1 MLLQNLHG
9 ERMNNLVILSE
20 NPAFIVIITLF
31 ALLILFSGFVTLK
44 ILIKINRF
52 ETYIKIIQ
60 SDGADTADGLV
71 KFSLRWDEWT
81 KRFEKYIAINDQ
93 IISAIEQVRS
103 EQEFIAKAFGNEK
116 KLSKAIELARIGSK
130 PDDITTQTGISA
142 DEAAV
147 VVKFHGPK
155 QP

>member
-31 ALLILFSGFVTLK
+31 ALLILFSGFVTLNL
-44 ILIKINRF
+44 LIKINRF
-52 ETYIKIIQ
+52 ETYIKTIQ
-60 SDGADTADGLV
+60 SDVADTADGLV

-81 KRFEKYIAINDQ
+81 KRFEKFAAINDQ
-93 IISAIEQVRS
+93 LISAVEQVRS
-103 EQEFIAKAFGNEK
+103 EQEFMAKAFGNEK
-116 KLSKAIELARIGSK
+116 KLSKAIELARIGSNA
-130 PDDITTQTGISA
+130 DDITTQTGISA

-155 QP
+155 

>member
-1 MLLQNLHG
+1 M
-9 ERMNNLVILSE
+9 
-20 NPAFIVIITLF
+20 
-31 ALLILFSGFVTLK
+31 
-44 ILIKINRF
+44 
-52 ETYIKIIQ
+52 IQ
-60 SDGADTADGLV
+60 SDGADTADGLM
-71 KFSLRWDEWT
+71 KFSMRWDEWT
-81 KRFEKYIAINDQ
+81 KRFEKFTATNDQ

-130 PDDITTQTGISA
+130 ADDITTQTGISA

>member
-1 MLLQNLHG
+1 MQNLHG

-20 NPAFIVIITLF
+20 NPAFIVIVTLF
-31 ALLILFSGFVTLK
+31 ALLILFSGFVTLNL
-44 ILIKINRF
+44 LIKINRF
-52 ETYIKIIQ
+52 ETYIKTIQ

-93 IISAIEQVRS
+93 IILAIEQVRS
-103 EQEFIAKAFGNEK
+103 EQEFIAKALGNEK

>member
-1 MLLQNLHG
+1 
-9 ERMNNLVILSE
+9 MNILVTLSE

-31 ALLILFSGFVTLK
+31 ALLILFLGFVTLN
-44 ILIKINRF
+44 ILIKINKF
-52 ETYIKIIQ
+52 ETYIKTIQ
-60 SDGADTADGLV
+60 SDGADTADGLM

-130 PDDITTQTGISA
+130 ADDITTQTGISA

>member
-31 ALLILFSGFVTLK
+31 ALLILFSGFVTLN
-44 ILIKINRF
+44 ILVKINRF
-52 ETYIKIIQ
+52 EAYIKTIQ
-60 SDGADTADGLV
+60 SDGADTADGLM

-81 KRFEKYIAINDQ
+81 KRFEKFTAINDQ

-130 PDDITTQTGISA
+130 ADDITIQTGISA

-155 QP
+155 KP

>member
-1 MLLQNLHG
+1 
-9 ERMNNLVILSE
+9 MNNLVILSE

-31 ALLILFSGFVTLK
+31 ALLILFSGFVTLN

-60 SDGADTADGLV
+60 SDGADTADGLM

-81 KRFEKYIAINDQ
+81 KRFEKFTAINDQ

-103 EQEFIAKAFGNEK
+103 EQEFIAQAFGNEK

-130 PDDITTQTGISA
+130 ADDITTQTGISA

>member
-1 MLLQNLHG
+1 MQNLHG

-31 ALLILFSGFVTLK
+31 ALLILFSGFVTLNL
-44 ILIKINRF
+44 LIKINRL
-52 ETYIKIIQ
+52 EAYVKTIQ
-60 SDGADTADGLV
+60 SDGADTADGLMQ
-71 KFSLRWDEWT
+71 FSLRWDEWT
-81 KRFEKYIAINDQ
+81 KRFEKFTAINDQ

-130 PDDITTQTGISA
+130 ADDITTQTGISA

-155 QP
+155 

>member
-1 MLLQNLHG
+1 
-9 ERMNNLVILSE
+9 MNNLVILSE
-20 NPAFIVIITLF
+20 NPAFIAIITLF
-31 ALLILFSGFVTLK
+31 ALLILFSGFVTLN

-52 ETYIKIIQ
+52 ETYIKTIQ
-60 SDGADTADGLV
+60 SDGADTADGLI

-81 KRFEKYIAINDQ
+81 KRFEKFTAINDQ
-93 IISAIEQVRS
+93 IILAIEQVRS
-103 EQEFIAKAFGNEK
+103 EQEFISKAFGNEK

-130 PDDITTQTGISA
+130 ANDIANQTGISA

>member
-1 MLLQNLHG
+1 MQNLHG

-31 ALLILFSGFVTLK
+31 ALLILFSGFVTLNL
-44 ILIKINRF
+44 LIKINRL
-52 ETYIKIIQ
+52 EAYVKTIQ
-60 SDGADTADGLV
+60 SDGADTADGLMQ
-71 KFSLRWDEWT
+71 FSLRWDEWT
-81 KRFEKYIAINDQ
+81 KRFEKFTAINDQ

-103 EQEFIAKAFGNEK
+103 EQEFIAKAFGNER

-130 PDDITTQTGISA
+130 ADDITIQTGISA

-155 QP
+155 

>member
-31 ALLILFSGFVTLK
+31 ALLILFSGFVSLN
-44 ILIKINRF
+44 ILIKINRL
-52 ETYIKIIQ
+52 ETYIKTIQ
-60 SDGADTADGLV
+60 SDGADTADGLM

-81 KRFEKYIAINDQ
+81 KRFEKFTAINDQ
-93 IISAIEQVRS
+93 IILAIEQVRS
-103 EQEFIAKAFGNEK
+103 EQEFISKAFGNEK

-130 PDDITTQTGISA
+130 ANDIANQTGISA

-155 QP
+155 

>member
-31 ALLILFSGFVTLK
+31 ALLILFLGFVTLNL
-44 ILIKINRF
+44 LIKINRF
-52 ETYIKIIQ
+52 ENYIKTIQ
-60 SDGADTADGLV
+60 SDGADTADGLI

-81 KRFEKYIAINDQ
+81 KRFEKFTAINDQ
-93 IISAIEQVRS
+93 IILAIEQVRS
-103 EQEFIAKAFGNEK
+103 EQEFISKAFWNEK

-130 PDDITTQTGISA
+130 ADDIANQTGISA

-155 QP
+155 

>member
-1 MLLQNLHG
+1 MQNLHG

-31 ALLILFSGFVTLK
+31 ALLILFSGFVTLNL
-44 ILIKINRF
+44 LIKINRL
-52 ETYIKIIQ
+52 ENHIKTIQ
-60 SDGADTADGLV
+60 TDGADTADGLM
-71 KFSLRWDEWT
+71 KFNLRWDEWT
-81 KRFEKYIAINDQ
+81 KRFDKFTAINDQ
-93 IISAIEQVRS
+93 IILAIEQVRS

-130 PDDITTQTGISA
+130 ADDITTQTGISA

>member
-1 MLLQNLHG
+1 M
-9 ERMNNLVILSE
+9 
-20 NPAFIVIITLF
+20 IITLF
-31 ALLILFSGFVTLK
+31 ALLILFSGFVTLN

-60 SDGADTADGLV
+60 SDGADTADGLM

-81 KRFEKYIAINDQ
+81 KRFEKFTAINDQ
-93 IISAIEQVRS
+93 IILAIEQVRS
-103 EQEFIAKAFGNEK
+103 EQEFISKAFGNEK
-116 KLSKAIELARIGSK
+116 KLYKAIELARIGSK
-130 PDDITTQTGISA
+130 ADDITTQTGISA

-155 QP
+155 KP